1 MEVYSTEEQQAEAI
15 KRFFRENGTS
25 LIAGVVLGLGG
36 LYGWKA
42 YNQSQIDSAEAASD
56 AYTQLISTAGQENSD
71 VLAKSD
77 AFLTE
82 YKDSSYAVLAAFV
95 SAREAVDAKDY
106 SAAKEK
112 LEWIVTNAPKAELK
126 AIATT
131 RIARIEL
138 AEGNFDA
145 ALAKLNTTLP
155 EAFKAQVEELKGDI
169 YLAKDDKDNARLA
182 YQAALDAAGETQNQL
197 LQVKLDNLAVAQTL

>member
-95 SAREAVDAKDY
+95 SACEAVDAKDY